1 MTFALVGFWTK
12 LVAQMIVQK
21 NSSTEVEQNFHK
33 HLDIKNG
40 FPSMNELRK

>member
-1 MTFALVGFWTK
+1 
-12 LVAQMIVQK
+12 MIVKK
-21 NSSTEVEQNFHK
+21 NSSTVEGQNFHK